1 MSALMLKDYYTLSKQ
16 LKLYLVFILVLSVI
30 PQMNLISIGAV
41 YAAMLPITVMAYDE
55 RSKWDHL
62 AVMMPYSSR
71 QIVLSKYLIGYIG
84 IAITSILGIL
94 IQLAINAVKHT
105 ATTQEQLL
113 AVVVTSCVALVL
125 LAINL
130 PFMFW
135 LGVER
140 GRIAFLVIVGVTV
153 FVGMMSSQ
161 QSEKLLSLPDISGT
175 WIIAASVAAAMLA
188 NVASMLISSRIYE
201 TKRLKQ

>member
-175 WIIAASVAAAMLA
+175 WIIAASVAAVMLA